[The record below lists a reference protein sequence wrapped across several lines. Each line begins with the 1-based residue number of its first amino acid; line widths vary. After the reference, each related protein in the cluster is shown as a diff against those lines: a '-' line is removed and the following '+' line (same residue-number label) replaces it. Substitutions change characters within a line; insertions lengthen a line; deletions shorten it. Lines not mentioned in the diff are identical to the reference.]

1 MQKIEHILDIYQ
13 KRGAQ
18 RLPLERVYRQLFN
31 PDFYLLAYSK
41 LYTNEG
47 AMTPGSE
54 GETVDGVSLEKI
66 HRIIN
71 ALKAEKFRWRPVRR
85 VYIPK
90 RKGGTRPLGLPDW
103 SDKVVQEVLRTLLQA
118 YYEPMFSNHSH
129 GFRPYR
135 SCHTALREIQ
145 HEWTG
150 TVWFIE
156 GDIKGCFDNIAID
169 VLLDIIR
176 RDVRDNRML
185 RLLREL
191 LNAGYMEDW
200 KRTPTQSGT
209 PQGGVISPLLAN
221 IYLSEL
227 DRFVEDTLI
236 PAYTKG
242 RKRRQNPEWNRLTL
256 KAKYYRRKGDFRTA
270 EQFSRLQKLV
280 PSGDP
285 SDSSYRRLRYVR
297 YADDF
302 LLGFVGPRNEAEEI
316 RQKLTEFLGDR
327 LRLTL
332 SPSKTLITHAVSG
345 KARFLGY
352 DVGVMRGNS
361 YLTTICKGERAK
373 TRTRAANGKILLEMP
388 KEAVSDLR
396 QRYARGGKIIHRAE
410 RLNDHDYSLIQA
422 YQGVLR
428 GLYNYYCMALN
439 VGQRMSEVKWILEV
453 SLTKTLAH
461 KHKCSVSQIY
471 RKHKAYTEDGR
482 PVLRVVVERH
492 RKRPLVAE
500 FGGVPFVRIPEG
512 IPAFDFVFNA
522 AWFYPGH
529 QRSEVVNHLLANK
542 CAVCGA
548 EGPVQMH
555 HIRKLADLNKSS
567 GEKWEKI
574 MAARKRKFLP
584 VCEAC
589 HGRIHQGKY
598 DGPALQSLPESV
610 VR

>member
-242 RKRRQNPEWNRLTL
+242 RKR
-256 KAKYYRRKGDFRTA
+256 
-270 EQFSRLQKLV
+270 
-280 PSGDP
+280 
-285 SDSSYRRLRYVR
+285 
-297 YADDF
+297 
-302 LLGFVGPRNEAEEI
+302 
-316 RQKLTEFLGDR
+316 
-327 LRLTL
+327 
-332 SPSKTLITHAVSG
+332 
-345 KARFLGY
+345 
-352 DVGVMRGNS
+352 
-361 YLTTICKGERAK
+361 
-373 TRTRAANGKILLEMP
+373 
-388 KEAVSDLR
+388 
-396 QRYARGGKIIHRAE
+396 
-410 RLNDHDYSLIQA
+410 
-422 YQGVLR
+422 
-428 GLYNYYCMALN
+428 
-439 VGQRMSEVKWILEV
+439 
-453 SLTKTLAH
+453 
-461 KHKCSVSQIY
+461 
-471 RKHKAYTEDGR
+471 
-482 PVLRVVVERH
+482 
-492 RKRPLVAE
+492 
-500 FGGVPFVRIPEG
+500 
-512 IPAFDFVFNA
+512 
-522 AWFYPGH
+522 
-529 QRSEVVNHLLANK
+529 
-542 CAVCGA
+542 
-548 EGPVQMH
+548 
-555 HIRKLADLNKSS
+555 
-567 GEKWEKI
+567 
-574 MAARKRKFLP
+574 
-584 VCEAC
+584 
-589 HGRIHQGKY
+589 
-598 DGPALQSLPESV
+598 
-610 VR
+610 